1 MIKTEQR
8 PVALVTGAS
17 RGIGRAIA
25 VRFAQQGFAVAVNHS
40 SEHSAQ
46 AACDLAAQL
55 EGEYGTEA
63 AAFQANVAEFDQAKD
78 LVAAVLERFGR
89 LDVLVN
95 NAGVTKDGLL
105 IRMKEQDF
113 DTVLD
118 VNLKGAFNCMR
129 HAVKP
134 MMKQHSGS
142 IVNLSSIVGV
152 RGNAGQVNYAASKAG
167 IIGMTKAAA
176 KELASRN
183 ITVNAV
189 APGFIQTDMTAD
201 LLEGAGE
208 DGLLGRIGLG
218 RVGTPEDVAEAV
230 CFLAGPAAGYITGQ
244 VLAVDGGVLL

>member
-40 SEHSAQ
+40 GEHSAQ
-46 AACDLAAQL
+46 AARDLAAWL
-55 EGEYGTEA
+55 EGEYGVEA

-105 IRMKEQDF
+105 MRMKEQDF
-113 DTVLD
+113 DSVLD

-129 HAVKP
+129 HVVKP
-134 MMKQHSGS
+134 MMKQRSGS

-176 KELASRN
+176 KELAPRN

-208 DGLLGRIGLG
+208 DGLTSRIGLG

-230 CFLAGPAAGYITGQ
+230 CFLAGPTAGYITGQ

>member
-40 SEHSAQ
+40 GEHSAQ
-46 AACDLAAQL
+46 AARDLAAWL
-55 EGEYGTEA
+55 EGEYGVEA

-105 IRMKEQDF
+105 MRMKEQDF
-113 DTVLD
+113 DSVLD

-129 HAVKP
+129 HVVKP
-134 MMKQHSGS
+134 MMKQRSGS

-176 KELASRN
+176 KELAPRN

-208 DGLLGRIGLG
+208 DGLTSRIGLG
-218 RVGTPEDVAEAV
+218 RGGTPEDVAEAV

>member
-40 SEHSAQ
+40 GEHSAQ
-46 AACDLAAQL
+46 VARDLAAWL
-55 EGEYGTEA
+55 EGEYGVEA

-105 IRMKEQDF
+105 MRMKEQDF
-113 DTVLD
+113 DSVLD

-134 MMKQHSGS
+134 MMKQRSGS

-208 DGLLGRIGLG
+208 DGLTSRIGLG

-230 CFLAGPAAGYITGQ
+230 CFLAGPTAGYITGQ

>member
-1 MIKTEQR
+1 MIKAEQR

-40 SEHSAQ
+40 GEHSAQ
-46 AACDLAAQL
+46 AACDLAARL
-55 EGEYGTEA
+55 EGDFGVEA

-105 IRMKEQDF
+105 MRMKEQDF
-113 DTVLD
+113 DSVLD

-134 MMKQHSGS
+134 MMKQRSGS

-201 LLEGAGE
+201 LLEGAGK
-208 DGLLGRIGLG
+208 DGLTSRIGLG

-230 CFLAGPAAGYITGQ
+230 CFLAGPTAGYITGQ

>member
-40 SEHSAQ
+40 GEHSAQ
-46 AACDLAAQL
+46 AARDLAAWL
-55 EGEYGTEA
+55 EGEYGVEA

-105 IRMKEQDF
+105 MRMKEQDF
-113 DTVLD
+113 DSVLD

-134 MMKQHSGS
+134 MMKQRSGS

-176 KELASRN
+176 KELAPRN

-189 APGFIQTDMTAD
+189 APGFIQTDMTAVLSD
-201 LLEGAGE
+201 KVKAAVQEQIPMKKM
-208 DGLLGRIGLG
+208 GL
-218 RVGTPEDVAEAV
+218 VDDVAAAV
-230 CFLAGPAAGYITGQ
+230 SFLAGEESGYITGQ
-244 VLAVDGGVLL
+244 VLSVDGGMAI

>member
-25 VRFAQQGFAVAVNHS
+25 VRFAQQGFAVAVNLS
-40 SEHSAQ
+40 GEHSAQ
-46 AACDLAAQL
+46 AARDLAAWL
-55 EGEYGTEA
+55 EGEYGVEA

-105 IRMKEQDF
+105 MRMKEQDF
-113 DTVLD
+113 DSVLD

-129 HAVKP
+129 HVVKP
-134 MMKQHSGS
+134 MMKQRSGS

-176 KELASRN
+176 KELAPRN

-208 DGLLGRIGLG
+208 DGLTSRIGLG